1 MPTGNVRSTLCTQ
14 CVRRCGFNAD
24 RREAILINIGGIY
37 KYRPC
42 SSVCLVLTAVC
53 SATVLLR
60 SVHTQTAAPT
70 NAKRLITGTH
80 SSDWLIVAH
89 QKSPSGLLLGPR
101 VHMTDAK
108 RALNEELWLAA
119 KEGDVAKVKEK
130 HEAGADVN
138 WRHPWEPPGRLGQFA
153 ALHIAS
159 DQGHMEVCK
168 YLVEKAHADLKNSGA
183 YGETA
188 FEHINGRT
196 GNGREAIASYLKMK
210 TYACQALDAFVNGLL
225 SCPLL
230 TSVDRTVGFL
240 PAALCKLHWLCKS
253 SSRCSQSPRV
263 ARRPS
268 ESTGYLD
275 SSVTH
280 ESQSAQCCGQMRR
293 VALDGPVD
301 GSRTP
306 RAYLGLDRAP
316 LRERA
321 HLFCV
326 LICQFDI
333 RIVCVFS
340 FPFAFSRP
348 AIWPSRP
355 GC

>member
-1 MPTGNVRSTLCTQ
+1 
-14 CVRRCGFNAD
+14 
-24 RREAILINIGGIY
+24 
-37 KYRPC
+37 
-42 SSVCLVLTAVC
+42 
-53 SATVLLR
+53 
-60 SVHTQTAAPT
+60 
-70 NAKRLITGTH
+70 
-80 SSDWLIVAH
+80 
-89 QKSPSGLLLGPR
+89 
-101 VHMTDAK
+101 MTDAK

-210 TYACQALDAFVNGLL
+210 TYACQALDAFANALL

-293 VALDGPVD
+293 VALDGPMD

-333 RIVCVFS
+333 RSVCVFVPVCVFAS
-340 FPFAFSRP
+340 GHLAVPPGVLGRFPLSRRAGTSAGYTVPHYLPRSHPTAFHSSYGVPRSRAEDTHEDTYHSSLP
-348 AIWPSRP
+348 RYTP
-355 GC
+355 